1 MRWFYNFVF
10 FIFGILSLPKTLKRQ
25 RKIPEY
31 RGMLSRRFKCKK
43 VNWKDNYPKIWL
55 NAVSVGE
62 TIALGPLVKELEKE
76 YPGIQLLIS
85 ATTGTGYH
93 RAKALYS
100 EHQIIAYPFDFSFI
114 VDKFLKTY
122 QPDVFISCEL
132 DLWPN
137 FLYGCQKFKVP
148 FVVVSG
154 RISDSSI
161 GGYLK
166 VKPLIETPL
175 SAVSMFLAQD
185 EIDAQRAEQIG
196 LQKVK
201 KVGNLK
207 FDLLKTEVEELSDFH
222 RNLKKE
228 AEKFIVIA
236 STHHPEEMM
245 ILEVLE
251 SIHFFEK
258 ENWKCILVPRH
269 PERSEELSLQLSE
282 KSIKSQFYVDLIES
296 DEKFSEKVL
305 IINQIG
311 VLSKFYQLSDL
322 CFIGG
327 SLIPH
332 GGQNMIEPAAL
343 GCAVFFG
350 PHVQNFR
357 EASKILLDNQAA
369 IQVENIEDL
378 KEKLPSYLDDLEL
391 TIKLAKN
398 AKQAIMSRRGVAKKT
413 LQEIKTL
420 L

>member
-201 KVGNLK
+201 K
-207 FDLLKTEVEELSDFH
+207 
-222 RNLKKE
+222 
-228 AEKFIVIA
+228 A
-236 STHHPEEMM
+236 
-245 ILEVLE
+245 
-251 SIHFFEK
+251 
-258 ENWKCILVPRH
+258 
-269 PERSEELSLQLSE
+269 
-282 KSIKSQFYVDLIES
+282 Y
-296 DEKFSEKVL
+296 
-305 IINQIG
+305 
-311 VLSKFYQLSDL
+311 Y
-322 CFIGG
+322 
-327 SLIPH
+327 
-332 GGQNMIEPAAL
+332 
-343 GCAVFFG
+343 
-350 PHVQNFR
+350 
-357 EASKILLDNQAA
+357 
-369 IQVENIEDL
+369 
-378 KEKLPSYLDDLEL
+378 LP
-391 TIKLAKN
+391 
-398 AKQAIMSRRGVAKKT
+398 
-413 LQEIKTL
+413 
-420 L
+420 

>member
-1 MRWFYNFVF
+1 MRWFYNLVF

-31 RGMLSRRFKCKK
+31 RGMLSRRFICEKFS
-43 VNWKDNYPKIWL
+43 WKNNYPKIWL

-76 YPGIQLLIS
+76 YPGIKLLIS

-100 EHQIIAYPFDFSFI
+100 EHHIIAYPYDFSFI

-175 SAVSMFLAQD
+175 NGVSMFLAQD

-196 LQKVK
+196 LKKVK

-207 FDLLKTEVEELSDFH
+207 FDLLKTEVEELSEFH
-222 RNLKKE
+222 RHLKKE
-228 AEKFIVIA
+228 GEKFIVIA
-236 STHHPEEMM
+236 STHHPEEIR

-251 SIHFFEK
+251 SIKFFEK
-258 ENWKCILVPRH
+258 KNWKCILVPRH

-282 KSIKSQFYVDLIES
+282 KSIKTQFYVDLIES
-296 DEKFSEKVL
+296 KENFSEKVL

-357 EASKILLDNQAA
+357 EASQILLDNQAA

-378 KEKLPSYLDDLEL
+378 KEKLPTYLDDLEL
-391 TIKLAKN
+391 TVKLAKN
-398 AKQAIMSRRGVAKKT
+398 AKQAIMSRRGVAKRT